1 MLNNIIIIIL
11 LVLLYFYEES
21 KNNITEKL
29 ESLPCIKM
37 QENCDIAFITTK
49 KDNSD
54 KINLIIKNYK
64 NYCKNCRLT
73 LFVYDKIY
81 STNEYLN
88 KILIIKE
95 VMKNERYKNII
106 WMDSKQPIKNLMISF
121 ERIIDKYNNFNIIFP
136 YNGSIIL
143 DYFIVKNCPWSKDMI
158 DRLEDYVENNEN
170 VDINSHIKTIILS
183 NKILGIKQ
191 KIKLADISEF
201 DEIVNDKKI
210 EKESTQSE

>member
-1 MLNNIIIIIL
+1 MLNTIIIILL

-37 QENCDIAFITTK
+37 QENCDIAFITTQ

-54 KINLIIKNYK
+54 KLNLIINNYK
-64 NYCKNCRLT
+64 NYCKNCLFS

-95 VMKNERYKNII
+95 VMKNKRYKNII

-121 ERIIDKYNNFNIIFP
+121 ERMIDKYNNYNILFP

-158 DRLEDYVENNEN
+158 DTLEEYIENNIEN
-170 VDINSHIKTIILS
+170 NINIDISNHIKTVIMT
-183 NKILGIKQ
+183 NKFLGIKQ
-191 KIKLADISEF
+191 KIKLVNINEF
-201 DEIVNDKKI
+201 DEIVNDTKK
-210 EKESTQSE
+210 